1 MLNKKIKFKLSAR
14 ESILKG
20 INILADSVKVT
31 LGPKGN
37 CVILGDV
44 DKQPRVTKDGVSVAK
59 EIKLEDP
66 FENAGAQLIK
76 EAAVKTLNT
85 VGDATTTSTILAQ
98 SLINLSMKEVKKG
111 KNSIKIKK
119 GIEFATH
126 LVVNYIKD
134 KTIEIKDS
142 DIKNI
147 ATISANN
154 DQEIGQLINDAF
166 KKIGRD
172 GIITIEDSTNSATSV
187 DVINGMQ
194 FDRGYLS
201 QHFVTNFV
209 KDVCTLE
216 NPYILITEHKVNR
229 MKDIAFILSQVASE
243 GRSILIIAEDF
254 DGEVLETLK
263 VNKLDGRLK
272 VCPIKAPSFGEYRHE
287 VLNDIAILTGGTNI
301 SYDSGIELTDATT
314 AMLGKCTKV
323 NVTKTSTTLIGG
335 NGQNINER
343 VNKLKEELRKE
354 QSSPNSSD
362 FLIKFLKERIA
373 KLVGG
378 IAVIYVGGTTEIE
391 MNERKDRI
399 DDAVSATKA
408 AIEEGVV
415 LGGGLTYYNASKFLS
430 NYSDKDKDITLGIR
444 IVEKALKEPFN
455 VIVQNA
461 GYNPKKLYNKLTKTV
476 GFDANKEKFVD
487 MYHSGIIDPAK
498 ASKLALENSSSVAC
512 LFLSTECVIVP
523 QVVNQLVI

>member
-154 DQEIGQLINDAF
+154 DQEIGQLISDAF
-166 KKIGRD
+166 QKIGRD
-172 GIITIEDSTNSATSV
+172 GIITIEDSTNSSTSV

-209 KDVCTLE
+209 KDVCVLE

-229 MKDIAFILSQVASE
+229 MKDIAFILSQVAGE
-243 GRSILIIAEDF
+243 GKSILIIAEDF

-287 VLNDIAILTGGTNI
+287 V
-301 SYDSGIELTDATT
+301 
-314 AMLGKCTKV
+314 
-323 NVTKTSTTLIGG
+323 
-335 NGQNINER
+335 
-343 VNKLKEELRKE
+343 
-354 QSSPNSSD
+354 
-362 FLIKFLKERIA
+362 
-373 KLVGG
+373 
-378 IAVIYVGGTTEIE
+378 
-391 MNERKDRI
+391 
-399 DDAVSATKA
+399 
-408 AIEEGVV
+408 
-415 LGGGLTYYNASKFLS
+415 
-430 NYSDKDKDITLGIR
+430 
-444 IVEKALKEPFN
+444 
-455 VIVQNA
+455 
-461 GYNPKKLYNKLTKTV
+461 
-476 GFDANKEKFVD
+476 
-487 MYHSGIIDPAK
+487 
-498 ASKLALENSSSVAC
+498 
-512 LFLSTECVIVP
+512 
-523 QVVNQLVI
+523 

>member
-154 DQEIGQLINDAF
+154 DQEIGQLISDAF
-166 KKIGRD
+166 QKIGRD
-172 GIITIEDSTNSATSV
+172 GIITIEDSTNSSTSV

-209 KDVCTLE
+209 KDVCVLE

-229 MKDIAFILSQVASE
+229 MKDIAFILSQVAGE
-243 GRSILIIAEDF
+243 GKSILIIAEDF

-287 VLNDIAILTGGTNI
+287 VLNDIATLTEGTNI
-301 SYDSGIELTDATT
+301 SYDSGIELTDVNM

-335 NGQNINER
+335 NGNIEER
-343 VNKLKEELRKE
+343 VNKLKEELKTE

-430 NYSDKDKDITLGIR
+430 EYSDSDKEVTLGIR
-444 IVEKALKEPFN
+444 IVEKALQEPFN

-461 GYNPKKLYNKLTKTV
+461 GYNPKRLYSKLTETV
-476 GFDANKEKFVD
+476 GFDANEEKFVN
-487 MYHSGIIDPAK
+487 MYQSGIIDPAK

-523 QVVNQLVI
+523 QVVNQLII

>member
-1 MLNKKIKFKLSAR
+1 MLNKKIKFKFSAR

-20 INILADSVKVT
+20 INVLADSVKVT
-31 LGPKGN
+31 LGPRGN
-37 CVILGDV
+37 CVILGDI
-44 DKQPRVTKDGVSVAK
+44 DKLPRVTKDGVSVAK

-98 SLINLSMKEVKKG
+98 SLINLSMKEIKRG

-134 KTIEIKDS
+134 NTIEIKDS

-154 DQEIGQLINDAF
+154 DQEIGQLINNAF
-166 KKIGRD
+166 QKIGRD
-172 GIITIEDSTNSATSV
+172 GIITIEDSTNSTTSV

-209 KDVCTLE
+209 KDICVLE
-216 NPYILITEHKVNR
+216 NPYVLITEHKVNR
-229 MKDIAFILSQVASE
+229 MKDIAFILSQVVSE
-243 GRSILIIAEDF
+243 GRSIVIIAEDF

-287 VLNDIAILTGGTNI
+287 ILNDIAILTGGTNI
-301 SYDSGIELTDATT
+301 SYDSGIELTDATM

-323 NVTKTSTTLIGG
+323 NVNKNSTTIIGG
-335 NGQNINER
+335 VGQNIDEY
-343 VNKLKEELRKE
+343 VSKLKEELQKE
-354 QSSPNSSD
+354 QSSSNSSD

-378 IAVIYVGGTTEIE
+378 VAIIYVGGKTEIE

-415 LGGGLTYYNASKFLS
+415 LGGGLTYYNASKLLS
-430 NYSDKDKDITLGIR
+430 NYSDKDKDVTLGIK

-455 VIVQNA
+455 IIVQNA
-461 GYNPKKLYNKLTKTV
+461 GYNPKKLYKKLTKTI
-476 GFDANKEKFVD
+476 GFDANEEKFVD
-487 MYHSGIIDPAK
+487 MYQSGIIDPAK
-498 ASKLALENSSSVAC
+498 ASKLALENSTSIAC

>member
-154 DQEIGQLINDAF
+154 DQEIGQLISDAF
-166 KKIGRD
+166 QKIGRD
-172 GIITIEDSTNSATSV
+172 GIITIEDSTNSSTSV

-209 KDVCTLE
+209 KDVCVLE

-229 MKDIAFILSQVASE
+229 MKDIAFILSQVAGE
-243 GRSILIIAEDF
+243 GKSILIIAEDF

-287 VLNDIAILTGGTNI
+287 VLNDIA
-301 SYDSGIELTDATT
+301 
-314 AMLGKCTKV
+314 MLGKCTKV

-335 NGQNINER
+335 NGNIEER
-343 VNKLKEELRKE
+343 VNKLKEELKTE

-415 LGGGLTYYNASKFLS
+415 LGGGLTYYNASKLLS
-430 NYSDKDKDITLGIR
+430 EYSDSDKEVTLGIR
-444 IVEKALKEPFN
+444 IVEKALQEPFN

-461 GYNPKKLYNKLTKTV
+461 GYNPKKLYSKLTETV
-476 GFDANKEKFVD
+476 GFDANEEKFVN
-487 MYHSGIIDPAK
+487 MYQSGIIDPAK